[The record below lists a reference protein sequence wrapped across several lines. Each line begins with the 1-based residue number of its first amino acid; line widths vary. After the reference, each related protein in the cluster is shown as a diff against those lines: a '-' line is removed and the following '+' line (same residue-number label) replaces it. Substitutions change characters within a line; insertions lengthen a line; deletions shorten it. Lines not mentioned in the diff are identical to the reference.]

1 MRDDKGALKSA
12 LKHRRRESGAAA
24 VEFALVLPVF
34 MAFVFGIL
42 EGGRLM
48 EAQHAVTAAARAG
61 AREAVLSN
69 STTAST
75 NAAAL
80 GALRAAGISTVG
92 IVPTI
97 SPSNPATAASGT
109 PVSVTVTLPY
119 ATVSWVGM
127 YFRGVQVT
135 AKTTLRK
142 ED

>member
-1 MRDDKGALKSA
+1 LRHGSRQ
-12 LKHRRRESGAAA
+12 RRPERGAAA

-69 STTAST
+69 STLAST
-75 NAAAL
+75 YAAAL
-80 GALRAAGISTVG
+80 SALRAAGISTTG

-97 SPSNPATAASGT
+97 SPRDPATADSNT
-109 PVSVTVTLPY
+109 PVSVTVTVPY

-127 YFRGVQVT
+127 YFRGVHVT
-135 AKTTLRK
+135 ATTTLRK